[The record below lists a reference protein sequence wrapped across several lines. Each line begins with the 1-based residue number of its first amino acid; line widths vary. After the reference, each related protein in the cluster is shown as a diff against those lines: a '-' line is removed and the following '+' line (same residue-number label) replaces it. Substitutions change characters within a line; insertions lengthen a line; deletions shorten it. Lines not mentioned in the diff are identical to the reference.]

1 MPVSTPAAEDVDEPA
16 VGEGA
21 VTATDA
27 AGASV
32 GDTVTDGMPATDG
45 GVAATVDLNK
55 TGNADKFKNLLD
67 QYEEQYAI

>member
-1 MPVSTPAAEDVDEPA
+1 M
-16 VGEGA
+16 
-21 VTATDA
+21 TATDA

-32 GDTVTDGMPATDG
+32 GDTVTDGVPATDG